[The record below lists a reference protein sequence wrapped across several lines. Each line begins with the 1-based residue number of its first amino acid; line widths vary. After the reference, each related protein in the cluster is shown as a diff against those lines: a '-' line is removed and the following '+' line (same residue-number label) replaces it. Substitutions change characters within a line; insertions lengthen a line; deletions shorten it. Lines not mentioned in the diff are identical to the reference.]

1 MVSVER
7 LSPIMARN
15 QLSRRE
21 RAQGTKRQ
29 SRKPQLMWPQA
40 GPSYL
45 EHYAFDSSFAN
56 TPSAAGVIQSGLA
69 AIPSGAGAGTRQ
81 GLRVTPISLQARMSI
96 IGSDKMQS
104 VSDADFQSCR
114 VRVLLIQSLYNTP
127 AVGDVLGGPSINV
140 LSPYNLSFVGQ
151 QKEDSQIKVLFD
163 RTYNLTKYQASAH
176 DIIDVSSS
184 NFLTKQLRFSGAAT
198 ADPVH
203 GAFYMITITDQTLAA
218 EFPLV
223 TYFPRVLY
231 TDA

>member
-1 MVSVER
+1 
-7 LSPIMARN
+7 MARN

-29 SRKPQLMWPQA
+29 NKKPQLMWPQA

-45 EHYAFDSSFAN
+45 EHYAFDTSFSN
-56 TPSAAGVIQSGLA
+56 ISSAAGVIQSGIA

-81 GLRVTPISLQARMSI
+81 GLRVTPISLQARLSVLGSQKMESI
-96 IGSDKMQS
+96 SD
-104 VSDADFQSCR
+104 SDFKSCR

-151 QKEDSQIKVLFD
+151 QKEDSQIKVLYD
-163 RTYNLTKYQASAH
+163 RTFNLVQAISSAH
-176 DIIDVSSS
+176 DIIDVPSSS
-184 NFLTKQLRFSGAAT
+184 FLTRQLRYSGSST

-203 GAFYMITITDQTLAA
+203 GAFYMITITDQTLLA
-218 EFPLV
+218 EFPVV
-223 TYFPRVLY
+223 TYFPRLLY